1 MNYHHMIEPYLY
13 GSLSPEDEV
22 AFERQMSRDPSL
34 AEAAGE
40 RLNARASLAGF
51 SGNHSYT
58 RRSSAGSR
66 MLLLLAGV
74 AVVVLGLFY
83 WKMRPAADRQGEEA
97 RQTDVPVIQSKVLRD

>member
-34 AEAAGE
+34 AAAAGE
-40 RLNARASLAGF
+40 RLNAQASLTGF
-51 SGNHSYT
+51 SGNNAHT
-58 RRSSAGSR
+58 RRTSAGSGT
-66 MLLLLAGV
+66 LLLLAGM

-83 WKMRPAADRQGEEA
+83 WKMRPAANRQGEEA
-97 RQTDVPVIQSKVLRD
+97 QQTEVPVIQSKVLTD

>member
-40 RLNARASLAGF
+40 RLNARASLTGF
-51 SGNHSYT
+51 SGNYSDT
-58 RRSSAGSR
+58 RRPSGGSR

-74 AVVVLGLFY
+74 AVVLLGLFY
-83 WKMRPAADRQGEEA
+83 WKMRPAGAGRESDA
-97 RQTDVPVIQSKVLRD
+97 PQTEVPVIQSKVLTD